1 MDVLRSLD
9 ACMNEISYD
18 VEVAMVPKRG
28 RDMIR
33 ESYTM

>member
-1 MDVLRSLD
+1 
-9 ACMNEISYD
+9 MNEISYD

-33 ESYTM
+33 ERYTMKNEKY